1 MADEVHLWNTRP
13 KSLDKYIEDYLLPDT
28 YFKTELKKAIDIICS
43 FLKER
48 CFQHTGTPVRVTKV
62 VKGGSSG
69 KGTALRGLSDADLVV
84 FLSNLQSYQDQIDRR
99 SEFINEIK
107 KQLEACQHE
116 QGWMFEIEF
125 EKTRFLNPRV
135 LGFRLK
141 FPGISHSMDFD
152 VLPAFDVLGQLTR
165 DFRKPDPRVYIDL
178 IMESSWNGG
187 EFSTC
192 FTELQKR
199 FLKERVTK
207 LKSLIRLVKHWYKMC
222 KKKVDSLPPQY
233 ALELLTIYAWE
244 HGSRETSFN
253 TAQGFRTVLYLIQ
266 QYQQL
271 LVYWTVYYDFED
283 EIIGNYLRFQLQKCR
298 PVILDPADPTGDVG
312 GGTRWQ
318 WGRLAQ
324 QARMWLSAPCFQNL
338 DGTMVEP
345 WKVPVKQTLDGRKG
359 FFLFYESVETFPTH
373 NLVQQGRHPFHN
385 EMPKEE
391 ESYCT
396 IL

>member
-1 MADEVHLWNTRP
+1 MAGELGLWYIPP
-13 KSLDKYIEDYLLPDT
+13 KSLDKYIEDFLLPDT
-28 YFKTELKKAIDIICS
+28 SFRIELKRAINIICS

-48 CFQHTGTPVRVTKV
+48 CFQDTWTPVRVTKV

-69 KGTALRGLSDADLVV
+69 KGTALRGRSDADLVV
-84 FLSNLQSYQDQIDRR
+84 FLSNLRSYQDQIDRR
-99 SEFINEIK
+99 SEFIKEIK
-107 KQLEACQHE
+107 KQLEACQRE
-116 QGWMFEIEF
+116 QRWMFEIKF
-125 EKTRFLNPRV
+125 EENKWSNPRV

-141 FPGISHSMDFD
+141 FPGISDSVDFD
-152 VLPAFDVLGQLTR
+152 VLPAFDVLGQLSR
-165 DFRKPDPRVYIDL
+165 DLRKPNPKVYIDL
-178 IMESSWNGG
+178 IKESSGRGG

-199 FLKERVTK
+199 FLKQRDTK

-222 KKKVDSLPPQY
+222 KEKVDSLPPQY

-244 HGSRETSFN
+244 HGSKETYFN

-271 LVYWTVYYDFED
+271 LVYWTVYYDFD
-283 EIIGNYLRFQLQKCR
+283 NDIIGDYLRSQLQKPR

-312 GGTRWQ
+312 GGSRWR
-318 WGRLAQ
+318 WDRLAQ
-324 QARMWLSAPCFQNL
+324 QARMWLSAPCFEKM
-338 DGTMVEP
+338 DGTRVEP
-345 WKVPVKQTLDGRKG
+345 WKVPVKQTPYGRDG
-359 FFLFYESVETFPTH
+359 FFLFHESIETFPTH
-373 NLVQQGRHPFHN
+373 SLSLQCNHHFHN
-385 EMPKEE
+385 ELPKEE